1 MAIVDQNKFY
11 KDLETGNVSPVYFI
25 FGDEPFLIEQCVHRF
40 KFGLLDENSFDFN
53 YSLFYAG
60 DAEIQNVKDT
70 VETLPVFA
78 ARRVVILKNAHELK
92 DSEWSELESVFK
104 NPVDSTVFVLFADKI
119 DKRKKCFKNLIDT
132 SIAIEFKKPYD
143 NEIPRWIN
151 YYAGQVGLKLTQAA
165 VHRLHRLVGNNLSE
179 IYAQLE
185 KIKTYLGSQESSSSP
200 HHDHVDVAEVN
211 AVVSNSRE
219 ENVFDFTKAIGQ
231 KDRVKA
237 LEQIVNL
244 LDQGQSEI
252 GVVSLLAR
260 HMRILL
266 TVRTGMD
273 QGIGGTKLAH
283 LANVS
288 PYFIDEYCGQ
298 AKIWP
303 VKKLEDSLVLLS
315 ETDKALKSSPLS
327 SHIWLENLVLKSCSM

>member
-1 MAIVDQNKFY
+1 MAIIDQNKFY
-11 KDLETGNVSPVYFI
+11 KDLESGNVTPVYFI
-25 FGDEPFLIEQCVHRF
+25 FGDEPFLIDQCVNRF
-40 KFGLLDENSFDFN
+40 KYGLLDENSFDFN

-60 DAEIQNVKDT
+60 DADVQSIKDT

-78 ARRVVILKNAHELK
+78 QRRVVVLKNSHELK
-92 DSEWSELESVFK
+92 ESEWNELESLFK

-119 DKRKKCFKNLIDT
+119 DKRKKHFKNLIDT
-132 SIAIEFKKPYD
+132 ASALEFKKPYD

-151 YYAGQVGLKLTQAA
+151 YYASQYELKLTQGA

-185 KIKTYLGSQESSSSP
+185 KIKIYLSNGSN
-200 HHDHVDVAEVN
+200 VDVEHVN

-219 ENVFDFTKAIGQ
+219 ESVFDFTKAVGQ
-231 KDRVKA
+231 KDRVRA
-237 LEQIVNL
+237 LEQIVSL
-244 LDQGQSEI
+244 LDQGQNEI
-252 GVVSLLAR
+252 GIVNLLAR

-273 QGIGGTKLAH
+273 QGVGGTKLAN

-288 PYFIDEYCGQ
+288 PYFIEEYCAQ
-298 AKIWP
+298 AKGWP
-303 VKKLEDSLVLLS
+303 VRKLEESLVLLG

-327 SHIWLENLVLKSCSM
+327 SHIWLENMVLKSCSM

>member
-1 MAIVDQNKFY
+1 MAIIDQNKFY

-25 FGDEPFLIEQCVHRF
+25 FGDEPFLIDQCVNRF
-40 KFGLLDENSFDFN
+40 KYGLLDENSFDFN
-53 YSLFYAG
+53 YSLFYAS
-60 DAEIQNVKDT
+60 DSDVQSIKDT

-78 ARRVVILKNAHELK
+78 QRRVVILKNSQELK
-92 DSEWSELESVFK
+92 ESEWNELEPLFK
-104 NPVDSTVFVLFADKI
+104 NPVESTVFVLFADKI
-119 DKRKKCFKNLIDT
+119 DKRKKHFKNIIETASSL
-132 SIAIEFKKPYD
+132 EFKKPYD

-151 YYAGQVGLKLTQAA
+151 YYAGQNELKLTQAA
-165 VHRLHRLVGNNLSE
+165 VHRLHRLVGNNLTE

-185 KIKTYLGSQESSSSP
+185 KIKVYLDGGNS
-200 HHDHVDVAEVN
+200 VDVEQVN

-219 ENVFDFTKAIGQ
+219 ESIFDFTKAVGQ
-231 KDRVKA
+231 KDRVRA

-244 LDQGQSEI
+244 LDQGQNEI
-252 GVVSLLAR
+252 GIVNLLAR

-273 QGIGGTKLAH
+273 QGIGGTKLAN

-288 PYFIDEYCGQ
+288 PYFIDEYCMQ
-298 AKIWP
+298 AKGWP
-303 VKKLEDSLVLLS
+303 VRKLEDSLVLLG

-327 SHIWLENLVLKSCSM
+327 SHIWLENMVLKSCSM

>member
-1 MAIVDQNKFY
+1 MAIIDQNKFY
-11 KDLETGNVSPVYFI
+11 KDLESGNVSPVYFI
-25 FGDEPFLIEQCVHRF
+25 FGDEPFLIDQCVNRF
-40 KFGLLDENSFDFN
+40 KYALLDENSLDFN

-60 DAEIQNVKDT
+60 DTDVITVKDT

-78 ARRVVILKNAHELK
+78 QRRVVILKNSNELK
-92 DSEWSELESVFK
+92 DSEWNELESLFK

-119 DKRKKCFKNLIDT
+119 DKRKKHFKNIIDM
-132 SIAIEFKKPYD
+132 ANALEFKKPYD

-151 YYAGQVGLKLTQAA
+151 YYAAQFELKLTQPA

-185 KIKTYLGSQESSSSP
+185 KIKIFLDGGTQVEAE
-200 HHDHVDVAEVN
+200 HVN
-211 AVVSNSRE
+211 SVVSNSRE
-219 ENVFDFTKAIGQ
+219 ESVFDFTKAVGQ
-231 KDRVKA
+231 KDRVRA
-237 LEQIVNL
+237 LEQIVTL

-252 GVVSLLAR
+252 GIVNLLAR

-266 TVRTGMD
+266 TVRTGLD
-273 QGIGGTKLAH
+273 QGIGGAKLAS

-288 PYFIDEYCGQ
+288 PYFVDEYAAQ
-298 AKIWP
+298 AKGWP
-303 VKKLEDSLVLLS
+303 VRKLEDSLVLLG

>member
-1 MAIVDQNKFY
+1 MAIIDQNKFY
-11 KDLETGNVSPVYFI
+11 KDLEAGNVSPVYFI
-25 FGDEPFLIEQCVHRF
+25 FGDEPFLIDQCVNRF
-40 KFGLLDENSFDFN
+40 KYGLLDENSLDFN

-60 DAEIQNVKDT
+60 DADIYNVKDV

-78 ARRVVILKNAHELK
+78 QRRLVILKNSNELK
-92 DSEWSELESVFK
+92 DSEWAELESLFK
-104 NPVDSTVFVLFADKI
+104 NPVDSTVFILFADKI
-119 DKRKKCFKNLIDT
+119 DKRKKHYKNIIET
-132 SIAIEFKKPYD
+132 SKAIEFKKPYD

-151 YYAGQVGLKLTQAA
+151 YYAAQFELRLTQAA

-185 KIKTYLGSQESSSSP
+185 KIKIYLNDGTQQGPSN
-200 HHDHVDVAEVN
+200 VDAEHVN

-219 ENVFDFTKAIGQ
+219 ENVFDFTKAVGQ
-231 KDRVKA
+231 KDRVRA

-252 GVVSLLAR
+252 GIVNLLAR

-266 TVRTGMD
+266 TVRTGLD
-273 QGIGGTKLAH
+273 QGIGGTKLAN

-288 PYFIDEYCGQ
+288 PYFIDDYSAQ
-298 AKIWP
+298 AKGWP
-303 VKKLEDSLVLLS
+303 VRKLEDSLVLLG

>member
-1 MAIVDQNKFY
+1 MAIIDQNKFY
-11 KDLETGNVSPVYFI
+11 KDLESGKVSPVYFI
-25 FGDEPFLIEQCVHRF
+25 FGDEPFLIDQCVNRF
-40 KFGLLDENSFDFN
+40 KFGLLDENSLDFN

-60 DAEIQNVKDT
+60 DADIHTIKDA

-78 ARRVVILKNAHELK
+78 QRRVVILKNSHELK
-92 DSEWSELESVFK
+92 DSEWNELESLLK
-104 NPVDSTVFVLFADKI
+104 KPVDSTVFVLFADKI
-119 DKRKKCFKNLIDT
+119 DKRKKHFKNIIETAAAL
-132 SIAIEFKKPYD
+132 EFKKPYD

-151 YYAGQVGLKLTQAA
+151 YYASQYELKLTQGA

-179 IYAQLE
+179 ISAQLE
-185 KIKTYLGSQESSSSP
+185 KIKIYLDGGTNVE
-200 HHDHVDVAEVN
+200 AEHVN

-219 ENVFDFTKAIGQ
+219 ENVFDFTKAVGQ
-231 KDRVKA
+231 KDRVRA

-252 GVVSLLAR
+252 GIVNLLAR

-266 TVRTGMD
+266 TVRTGLD
-273 QGIGGTKLAH
+273 QGIGGAKLAN

-288 PYFIDEYCGQ
+288 PYFIDEYASQ
-298 AKIWP
+298 AKGWP
-303 VKKLEDSLVLLS
+303 VRKLEDSLVLLG

>member
-1 MAIVDQNKFY
+1 MA
-11 KDLETGNVSPVYFI
+11 
-25 FGDEPFLIEQCVHRF
+25 
-40 KFGLLDENSFDFN
+40 
-53 YSLFYAG
+53 
-60 DAEIQNVKDT
+60 VKDA

-78 ARRVVILKNAHELK
+78 QRRVVILKNSNELK
-92 DSEWSELESVFK
+92 DSEWTELESLFK

-119 DKRKKCFKNLIDT
+119 DKRKKHFKNIID
-132 SIAIEFKKPYD
+132 SAAALEFKKPYD

-151 YYAGQVGLKLTQAA
+151 YYAAQFELKLTQPA

-185 KIKTYLGSQESSSSP
+185 KIKIFLDGGTQVEAE
-200 HHDHVDVAEVN
+200 HVN
-211 AVVSNSRE
+211 SVVSNSRE
-219 ENVFDFTKAIGQ
+219 ESVFDFTKAVGQ
-231 KDRVKA
+231 KDRVRA
-237 LEQIVNL
+237 LEQIVTL

-252 GVVSLLAR
+252 GIVNLLAR

-266 TVRTGMD
+266 TVRTGLD
-273 QGIGGTKLAH
+273 QGIGGAKLAS

-288 PYFIDEYCGQ
+288 PYFVDEYAAQ
-298 AKIWP
+298 AKGWP
-303 VKKLEDSLVLLS
+303 VRKLEDSLVLLG